1 MSIPSLLKSAL
12 SAIIFHEKS
21 NKTNVII
28 YPTLDKSKQNLQ
40 MSGAAFSRSKTRL
53 LATVPSVRMKYDE
66 YIAKGWYIG
75 SGVIEAGC
83 KTVVCQRFKQP
94 GMFWSPKSTKALL
107 KSNRLCEYS
116 NFLVKGLPQV
126 DIQSKPA

>member
-1 MSIPSLLKSAL
+1 MKLSTKQLKELNHLTCKSPKSRCTRGKGAQLLPENKS
-12 SAIIFHEKS
+12 
-21 NKTNVII
+21 
-28 YPTLDKSKQNLQ
+28 
-40 MSGAAFSRSKTRL
+40 
-53 LATVPSVRMKYDE
+53 RMKYDG

-94 GMFWSPKSTKALL
+94 GMFWSPKSTKPLLPLRALL

-126 DIQSKPA
+126 DIQSKLA